1 MLRYRLA
8 SATIIVSLALLVVAL
23 DSPWPLRGSL
33 PAPSATATESSAAA
47 APAPDC
53 TGCWMVG
60 LGFLLF
66 FGSAIECVGMCAKGQ
81 VGSIT
86 APALIG
92 CGGVMLAAAL
102 PAFWPLS
109 GSPYPSDCLLGR
121 LGWPLAAGTIAQ
133 LGCFAWY
140 MPHFRIHSGDFSR
153 AILAGWVSVYFGGCF
168 AFAVALRMT
177 GTSGWGLFLVVGVI
191 AITKFSDA
199 GAYFTGRALG
209 RTKLCPAVS
218 PGKTVEGLVG
228 GMLSAV
234 LIAWLLFGN
243 IAPLL
248 FGSGAV
254 RAHPLGCIVLGVLLT
269 LAGVCGDLL
278 ESIFKREMGCK
289 DSGRLLPGLGGLWD
303 VTDSLL
309 PAMVVAYLVVVAG
322 LIQGPGQ

>member
-8 SATIIVSLALLVVAL
+8 SATIIISAALIVVAL

-33 PAPSATATESSAAA
+33 PASTANAADTSAAV
-47 APAPDC
+47 PVC
-53 TGCWMVG
+53 TGGWMVG

-66 FGSAIECVGMCAKGQ
+66 FGSAIECVGMSAKGQ
-81 VGSIT
+81 LGSIT

-92 CGGVMLAAAL
+92 CAGVMLAAAL
-102 PAFWPLS
+102 PVYWPLS
-109 GSPYPSDCLLGR
+109 GSPYPSDCALGQ
-121 LGWPLAAGTIAQ
+121 LGWPLAAGAIAQ
-133 LGCFAWY
+133 LGCFVWY
-140 MPHFRIHSGDFSR
+140 MPRYRVQSGDFSR

-168 AFAVALRMT
+168 AFSVALRMI

-191 AITKFSDA
+191 SITKFSDA

-218 PGKTVEGLVG
+218 PGKTVEGLLG
-228 GMLSAV
+228 GMLTAV
-234 LIAWLLFGN
+234 IVSWIFFGN
-243 IAPLL
+243 VAPLV
-248 FGSGAV
+248 FGSNAAE
-254 RAHPLGCIVLGVLLT
+254 AHPLGCIVLGVLLA

-309 PAMVVAYLVVVAG
+309 PAMVVGYLVVVAG